1 MTTIADTGTETEQ
14 EPKLGQFIMEYIK
27 QFKESPEINGE
38 IETRFKRGQSLDPTL
53 TRMEV
58 EESFFNRSGDTVK
71 EAFWRFYKKH
81 PFEKHEKEL
90 SPEFKIKLE
99 RYYQQ
104 IRKITIAQRRMVY
117 SGDQGKLQEDDIQ
130 RSIAHSEAAEQLVKE
145 GISPNITLA
154 RLIVHFIA
162 ITDGLDTPDPDRDEK
177 RREAIRGGF

>member
-1 MTTIADTGTETEQ
+1 MTLATADIETETN
-14 EPKLGQFIMEYIK
+14 LGHFIMEYIK

-38 IETRFKRGQSLDPTL
+38 IETRFARGQTIDPTL
-53 TRMEV
+53 TKPEV

-71 EAFWRFYKKH
+71 EAFWRFYKEH
-81 PFEKHEKEL
+81 PFEKHEEEL
-90 SPEFKIKLE
+90 SFEFKIKLE

-104 IRKITIAQRRMVY
+104 IRKITIAQRMMAY
-117 SGDQGKLQEDDIQ
+117 SGDQAKLQEDDIQ

-162 ITDGLDTPDPDRDEK
+162 IVDGLDSPDPDRDEK
-177 RREAIRGGF
+177 RRDAIKAGF